1 MPNVYLRKGLY
12 DEIVKRGFDVS
23 EYVNRLVEEA
33 LRKEVEKHE

>member
-1 MPNVYLRKGLY
+1 MPNVYLRKELY

-33 LRKEVEKHE
+33 LRKEVKK